1 MDVFD
6 NLGNLHKEAK
16 AMKLINQNKEVN
28 SVPCDIMN
36 LLSNHREVFIITA
49 DPDESESN
57 IAVFTK
63 LLDEKGVITPMLIDL
78 LKNLLSSVK
87 RNEQCS
93 TF

>member
-1 MDVFD
+1 
-6 NLGNLHKEAK
+6 
-16 AMKLINQNKEVN
+16 MKLVNHNKEVN
-28 SVPCDIMN
+28 SVPNDVMN
-36 LLSNHREVFIITA
+36 LLSNHREALIITA
-49 DPDESESN
+49 DPDEGESN

-87 RNEQCS
+87 RNGQCS